1 MSVVWSTHTSGW
13 HGTTRWLTLDH
24 TPSRG
29 WYWGPIFSLTQ
40 SAGGIW
46 LRVGF
51 KNAQNRSNAC
61 LKSIWSRVED
71 WGYFLCL
78 IGKWILLKWV
88 GLVQNELP
96 WEMKENKW
104 VAADWIR
111 MLCICN
117 MLISRDCI
125 MLASQRHPLYLF
137 GLRVTSRISFLK
149 SKSRCVMGI
158 HLNNSKTIL
167 FGKLSHLHFS
177 KTTNKPK
184 TFLETRWYGNGENA
198 KIWGWVE
205 AAAGDGGGLGGV
217 VGTLVSLCP
226 YDRSLS
232 RLPPSS
238 SASRSLWWKDGS
250 F

>member
-1 MSVVWSTHTSGW
+1 MDIAQMS
-13 HGTTRWLTLDH
+13 GTCAEWAALGNEREQMGCSWLNSNAVHLQYANFKGLH
-24 TPSRG
+24 NVG
-29 WYWGPIFSLTQ
+29 Q
-40 SAGGIW
+40 SEASPLSIW
-46 LRVGF
+46 LAGHF
-51 KNAQNRSNAC
+51 KNKFS
-61 LKSIWSRVED
+61 K
-71 WGYFLCL
+71 
-78 IGKWILLKWV
+78 
-88 GLVQNELP
+88 
-96 WEMKENKW
+96 
-104 VAADWIR
+104 
-111 MLCICN
+111 
-117 MLISRDCI
+117 
-125 MLASQRHPLYLF
+125 
-137 GLRVTSRISFLK
+137 
-149 SKSRCVMGI
+149 KSRCVMGI

-184 TFLETRWYGNGENA
+184 TFLEARLYGNGENA

-238 SASRSLWWKDGS
+238 SSSRSCWWKDGS